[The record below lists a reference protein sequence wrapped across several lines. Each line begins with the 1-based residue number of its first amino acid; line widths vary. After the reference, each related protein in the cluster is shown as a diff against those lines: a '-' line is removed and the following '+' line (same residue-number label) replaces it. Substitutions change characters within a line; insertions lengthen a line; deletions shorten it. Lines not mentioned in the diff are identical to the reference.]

1 MKIIRANSDLDLP
14 SMVNCDFFNLDINCS
29 ILLMVLIQTM
39 QSISNG
45 TDSPL
50 DSKNVHLLVATW
62 DKEVNL
68 VSCF

>member
-14 SMVNCDFFNLDINCS
+14 SVVNCDFFNLDINCS

-39 QSISNG
+39 RSISN
-45 TDSPL
+45 SPL